1 MQTRDEVDERQG
13 VQRPPNMELPI
24 FVYGLLQPGELGHD
38 QIRAEVDRP
47 EDATAWGALRILD
60 GLPIFDPNLSGHV
73 RGSVFTLTVLGYE
86 AVSAFEPSSIYR
98 WATTRVRVGDLD
110 QIVEANVLVA
120 TVDEGGR
127 SILERADGGDVVE
140 SWSAA
145 SDPLL
150 AYGLGVVSEMAI
162 VDAAEP
168 FGPSNALE
176 VQDWRRFYRVQ
187 AAYLLACTVL
197 ERIAVFSCGN
207 VLGPTARINE
217 LDRDLAFREAA
228 RSAGVSAPRRSVGRS
243 DDPFRRQAARTSG
256 AGFVRRAYQV
266 RSNLMHR
273 GKSAYAEAELVRLSL
288 LDLHDALRL
297 YLLLRLPQLANMWA
311 AVEPE
316 GTNRGWRLKQHSGVH
331 S

>member
-1 MQTRDEVDERQG
+1 M
-13 VQRPPNMELPI
+13 
-24 FVYGLLQPGELGHD
+24 
-38 QIRAEVDRP
+38 
-47 EDATAWGALRILD
+47 
-60 GLPIFDPNLSGHV
+60 
-73 RGSVFTLTVLGYE
+73 
-86 AVSAFEPSSIYR
+86 
-98 WATTRVRVGDLD
+98 
-110 QIVEANVLVA
+110 LVA

-127 SILERADGGDVVE
+127 SVLERADGGDIVG

-150 AYGLGVVSEMAI
+150 AYGLGVVSELGI

-168 FGPSNALE
+168 FGPSYALDA
-176 VQDWRRFYRVQ
+176 QDWRRFYRVQ

-197 ERIAVFSCGN
+197 ERIAAFSFGN

-217 LDRDLAFREAA
+217 LDRDLIFRKSA
-228 RSAGVSAPRRSVGRS
+228 RDAGVSAPRRSVGRS
-243 DDPFRRQAARTSG
+243 DDPLRRQAARTSG

-297 YLLLRLPQLANMWA
+297 YLLRRVPQLANTWST
-311 AVEPE
+311 VEPE
-316 GTNRGWRLKQHSGVH
+316 GLNREWRLKEHSGVH